1 MSIFSDIVKEVLKE
15 GVDVKSVN
23 DAIDRTYEVLI
34 NYRGESGEHT
44 GQREIQPVAYGTT
57 KAGFP
62 AIRAFQPNG
71 DTSSRVPS
79 WKLFRLD
86 RIESWEPQPENVFD
100 EPPGFNQ
107 QVLGRFNPNGD
118 ESMSQVFKVASFGT
132 NNPVGGE
139 TGEVNGPVMKQD
151 VYTGNQASGPN
162 TLPSSNAVQR
172 PVQKQYTQGPV
183 TKQDVKAV
191 NNEQPEQ
198 ETSGVERLR
207 NKLADQDYV
216 SQAIRDADLGDEY
229 NNEEEIENN
238 G

>member
-1 MSIFSDIVKEVLKE
+1 MSLFADIVRDVLNE

-23 DAIDRTYEVLI
+23 DAIDRKYGVLI

-44 GQREIQPVAYGTT
+44 GVREIQPVAYGTT

-86 RIESWEPQPENVFD
+86 RIEAWKPQPDRIFD
-100 EPPGFNQ
+100 EPPGFQ
-107 QVLGRFNPNGD
+107 EQILGQFNPNGD
-118 ESMSQVFKVASFGT
+118 DSMSQVFKIASFGT
-132 NNPVGGE
+132 NAPIGGE
-139 TGEVNGPVMKQD
+139 PKDVKGPVTKQD
-151 VYTGNQASGPN
+151 VYSGNQNVGPN
-162 TLPSSNAVQR
+162 TVQTNPNER

-191 NNEQPEQ
+191 NNEPEQ
-198 ETSGVERLR
+198 ETNGIERLR

-216 SQAIRDADLGDEY
+216 SQAIKDADLGDEE

>member
-1 MSIFSDIVKEVLKE
+1 MSLFSEIVKEVLNE

-23 DAIDRTYEVLI
+23 DAIDRTYEVYI
-34 NYRGESGEHT
+34 NYRGEEGEHT
-44 GQREIQPVAYGTT
+44 GVREIQPVAYGTT

-86 RIESWEPQPENVFD
+86 RIEAWDPQPDKVFD

-107 QVLGRFNPNGD
+107 QMLGQFNPNGD
-118 ESMSQVFKVASFGT
+118 EGMSQVFKVASFGGQ
-132 NNPVGGE
+132 NPVGGE
-139 TGEVNGPVMKQD
+139 PTAVQGPVTKQD
-151 VYTGNQASGPN
+151 VKTGDQTASPN
-162 TLPSSNAVQR
+162 TVPSKVPGER

-191 NNEQPEQ
+191 NQTQEKPEI
-198 ETSGVERLR
+198 ERLKS
-207 NKLADQDYV
+207 KLADQDYV
-216 SQAIRDADLGDEY
+216 SQAIKDAEY
-229 NNEEEIENN
+229 GNEENNEEDLENN